1 MGLTN
6 IKYSKNPL
14 KLEIPENEMKANND
28 FIIKII
34 CSNSISVLKTK
45 RDKIY
50 ICGNFNIK
58 EKQNIL
64 NQQDDNSEKEIN
76 EHNKKKKGNKGHK
89 EKTNHKK
96 KSTKDEKIEKE
107 EKEKNDKNIW
117 VEISNEIKKIFVNNS
132 SYLKLK
138 DIYIRNNILYIFGLK
153 LNKKDFC

>member
-1 MGLTN
+1 M
-6 IKYSKNPL
+6 
-14 KLEIPENEMKANND
+14 
-28 FIIKII
+28 
-34 CSNSISVLKTK
+34 LKTK

-76 EHNKKKKGNKGHK
+76 EVNKKKKGNKGHK
-89 EKTNHKK
+89 GKTNHKK
-96 KSTKDEKIEKE
+96 KSTKDEKMEKE
-107 EKEKNDKNIW
+107 EKEKNDKNLW
-117 VEISNEIKKIFVNNS
+117 VEISNEIKKIFVNN